1 VAIPRPVQEAAL
13 PILFLTLGLISL
25 QRFGRF
31 QINRPIA
38 ALFGAMLMVV
48 FGVLTWHGALGA
60 VGAGLETLALLLG
73 MMMMVATLEVAG
85 FFEYLAERLA
95 SRAASPRGFFVQV
108 CVASAVLSALILND
122 AVVLLF
128 TPVIIKTCRRLG
140 VHPIAYLMA
149 ETICANIGSVATLV
163 GNPQNAYIA
172 IQSGISFVRYAAIM
186 TPVAALCLAVSIPM
200 MLRFFRKDL
209 EQAAKPES
217 GADGSPSKLD
227 PVLIRIGGSVLV
239 AVVALFFLSSFL
251 GISIAEV
258 AMGGGIAML
267 FSTVAYK
274 GFRVDAVLAKVDWTI
289 LLMFCGLFV
298 LLEGV
303 KQAHVL
309 DWLISMITSVGTAG
323 DPATLGVLAG
333 VTSVVSNLVSNVP
346 AVFLL
351 APAAAALGSDKAWL
365 VLASSSTLA
374 GNATLVGAAANL
386 ITAEVARGAG
396 YEFPW
401 LRFTLIGLP
410 VAGVTL
416 LLSTAVL
423 AFVPL

>member
-1 VAIPRPVQEAAL
+1 MQEAAL
-13 PILFLTLGLISL
+13 PILLITLGLISL
-25 QRFGRF
+25 QRFGRLK
-31 QINRPIA
+31 INRPIA
-38 ALFGAMLMVV
+38 ALFGALLMVV

-85 FFEYLAERLA
+85 FFEFLALRLA
-95 SRAASPRGFFVQV
+95 ARAASPRAFFVQV

-128 TPVIIKTCRRLG
+128 TPVIIKTCRKLG

-149 ETICANIGSVATLV
+149 ETICANIGSTATLV
-163 GNPQNAYIA
+163 GNPQNAFIG
-172 IQSGISFVRYAAIM
+172 IQSGISFIRYAAVM
-186 TPVAALCLAVSIPM
+186 TPVAALCLAVSIPI
-200 MLRFFRKDL
+200 MLRFFRKDIAQR
-209 EQAAKPES
+209 ETPKGEAS
-217 GADGSPSKLD
+217 GGPAKLD
-227 PVLIRIGGSVLV
+227 AVLIRIAGCVLG
-239 AVVALFFLSSFL
+239 AVVVLFFLSSFL
-251 GISIAEV
+251 GLSIAEV
-258 AMGGGIAML
+258 AIGGGIGML
-267 FSTVAYK
+267 FATVAYK
-274 GFRVDAVLAKVDWTI
+274 GFRVEAVLAKVDWTI
-289 LLMFCGLFV
+289 LLLFCGLFV

-309 DWLISMITSVGTAG
+309 DWLISMITSVGTGA
-323 DPATLGVLAG
+323 DPGTLGALAG
-333 VTSVVSNLVSNVP
+333 VTSIVSNLVSNVP

-365 VLASSSTLA
+365 VLASSSTLS

-386 ITAEVARGAG
+386 ITAEVARTHG

-410 VAGVTL
+410 VAVVTL